1 MENYI
6 LDTNLFF
13 NMEAGFN
20 MGEKTEE
27 VVRRV
32 TEIAKNLRKSKR
44 AEFYMPPR
52 AMDEFLSFFEEKN
65 QPFIKEFISTLTI
78 KAPDVGKFEFPAHVF
93 YQLIDDIRQRNY
105 RGLRAGE
112 EEIQNAGTLM
122 AGKKDLEKKDFEI
135 QIGTNIKKF
144 RERYRRATR
153 FGFLDSLADLDLI
166 LLSKEQNGFLV
177 SGDEGVIKWGNMFGV
192 KSIPVSV
199 WEKRIEDLMSHLP
212 HQG

>member
-20 MGEKTEE
+20 MGSKTEE
-27 VVRRV
+27 VVRKV
-32 TEIAKNLRKSKR
+32 TEIAKKLKKSKL

-52 AMDEFLSFFEEKN
+52 AVDEFLSFFEEKN
-65 QPFIKEFISTLTI
+65 QPFIKEFISALTI
-78 KAPDVGKFEFPAHVF
+78 KSPDAGKFEFPAHVF
-93 YQLIDDIRQRNY
+93 YQLIEDIRQRSY

-112 EEIQNAGTLM
+112 EEIQNAGRLM
-122 AGKKDLEKKDFEI
+122 IGKKDLGKKDFEI
-135 QIGTNIKKF
+135 QIGSQVKKF
-144 RERYRRATR
+144 RERYRKATR

-166 LLSKEQNGFLV
+166 LLSKEQNGFLI
-177 SGDEGVIKWGNMFGV
+177 SSDEGVITWGNIFGV

-199 WEKRIEDLMSHLP
+199 WEKRIEDLLGHPP

>member
-13 NMEAGFN
+13 NMEAGLN
-20 MGEKTEE
+20 MGKKTEE
-27 VVRRV
+27 VVRKV
-32 TEIAKNLRKSKR
+32 TEIGKKLKKLKQ

-52 AMDEFLSFFEEKN
+52 TIDEFLSFFKEKN

-78 KAPDVGKFEFPAHVF
+78 KSPDVGKFEFPAHVF
-93 YQLIDDIRQRNY
+93 YQLIEDVRQRNY

-112 EEIQNAGTLM
+112 EEIQNAGRLM
-122 AGKKDLEKKDFEI
+122 VGKKDLGKKDFEI
-135 QIGTNIKKF
+135 QIGSQVKKF

-177 SGDEGVIKWGNMFGV
+177 SGDEGVIAWGNVFGV

-199 WEKRIEDLMSHLP
+199 WEKRIADLMSHSP
-212 HQG
+212 HPG